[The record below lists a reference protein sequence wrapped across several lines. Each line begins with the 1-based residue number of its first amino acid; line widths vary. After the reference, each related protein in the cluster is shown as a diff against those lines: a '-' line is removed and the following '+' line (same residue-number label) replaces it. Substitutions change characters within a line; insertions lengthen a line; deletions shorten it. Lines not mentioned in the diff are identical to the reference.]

1 MGIREKWRAGLL
13 RAGWLSFLA
22 SRSHSGL
29 HEEQGAGNEWTG
41 CKHCVFALL
50 SIAWCPSGIC
60 AEWHFDTLEFALVSG
75 VIQQAGLRAALHC
88 WLCRMGL
95 IRLRREAGAWQECP
109 LRACPASVCAGRR
122 AEERPRH
129 TAGRA
134 ASSKGASCCFLLNA
148 RRQKGCPASTGRT
161 SGRELRPCHRSAGC
175 LGAQALIERQADS
188 SGRRLQR
195 IDSAP

>member
-50 SIAWCPSGIC
+50 SIAWCPGGIC

-95 IRLRREAGAWQECP
+95 IRLRCEAGAWQECP

-134 ASSKGASCCFLLNA
+134 ASSKGASCCFSVECAQPEGLPCTNRLNKRA
-148 RRQKGCPASTGRT
+148 
-161 SGRELRPCHRSAGC
+161 
-175 LGAQALIERQADS
+175 
-188 SGRRLQR
+188 
-195 IDSAP
+195 